1 MLLVGDIGG
10 THARLALVRPERG
23 AIAPVLEARLPS
35 RDYPDVGALLA
46 DFVARVPVPRPAV
59 RGAVLAVAGPVVD
72 GEARLTN
79 LPWALD
85 EHTLAAALGVPRVR
99 LVNDLVALAA
109 GVTAVPPT
117 GLHTLQAGEP
127 AVRGAVAV
135 VAPGTG
141 LGQAMAVHDAGRY
154 HPVASEGGHADFA
167 PADALQM
174 ELVAWLRA
182 SDAAPDA
189 GGGGP
194 APGAAAPVRF
204 DGHVSWER
212 VCSGRALP
220 TLYAF
225 HRARGT
231 APESPAVADRLAAA
245 ADATPVIVEAGLGG
259 GDSGAAD
266 PLCRAA
272 LELFVDV
279 LAAEAGNAALRVLA
293 TGGVFLGGGM
303 PRRVLPL
310 LVRPAFVARFREK
323 GRMRDLLA
331 RIPLHVVV
339 QSSVALV
346 GAAQLAMAD
355 ADGAPASD
363 GW

>member
-10 THARLALVRPERG
+10 THARLALVRAARG
-23 AIAPVLEARLPS
+23 PIDPVLEARLPS
-35 RDYPDVGALLA
+35 RDYPTVEALLA
-46 DFVARVPVPRPAV
+46 DFLARIPTPAPPIA
-59 RGAVLAVAGPVVD
+59 RAVLAVAGPVVD
-72 GEARLTN
+72 GRARLTN

-85 EHTLAAALGVPRVR
+85 EGALAAALHADGRGPVGQPPRVR
-99 LVNDLVALAA
+99 LINDLVALAA
-109 GVTAVPPT
+109 GVTAVPAE
-117 GLHTLQAGEP
+117 GLHTLQAGTP
-127 AVRGAVAV
+127 SPRGAVAV

-141 LGQAMAVHDAGRY
+141 LGEAMAVHDGTGYDAI
-154 HPVASEGGHADFA
+154 ASEGGHADFA
-167 PADALQM
+167 PSDALQA

-182 SDAAPDA
+182 QDAALPSDDA
-189 GGGGP
+189 TRG
-194 APGAAAPVRF
+194 RF
-204 DGHVSWER
+204 DGHVSYER

-231 APESPAVADRLAAA
+231 APESPAVAARLAGAV
-245 ADATPVIVEAGLGG
+245 DPTPVIVEAGLA
-259 GDSGAAD
+259 GADPD

-272 LELFVDV
+272 LALFVDV

-310 LVRPAFVARFREK
+310 LAQPAFVARFRQK
-323 GRMRDLLA
+323 GRMSDLLA

-339 QSSVALV
+339 QPSVALV
-346 GAAQLAMAD
+346 GAAEVARAD
-355 ADGAPASD
+355 AARGR
-363 GW
+363 